1 MSNSAEVHV
10 FATVVSQPGE
20 VDTVRAAL
28 VELVAA
34 TRAEP
39 GNLEYRRHEDP
50 KHPGHFYFF
59 EVYADQAAADAHRK
73 SPHLAAAF
81 AKVGA
86 RVASAPVI
94 TETEQIAGQAASHQA
109 AIAGNSGAARCLLDG
124 RHANPSPPRHVCRL
138 GGDAPGLLR
147 P

>member
-1 MSNSAEVHV
+1 MSTSAEVHV
-10 FATVVSQPGE
+10 FATVVSQPAE

-39 GNLEYRRHEDP
+39 GNLEYRLHEDP

-59 EVYADQAAADAHRK
+59 EVYVDQAAADAHMK

-81 AKVGA
+81 AKVGT
-86 RVASAPVI
+86 RVASAPVL
-94 TETEQIAGQAASHQA
+94 TETKQIA
-109 AIAGNSGAARCLLDG
+109 DG
-124 RHANPSPPRHVCRL
+124 
-138 GGDAPGLLR
+138 
-147 P
+147 